1 MKLGLEFGEECLHRL
16 NAVVHVGVDTSNRR
30 FSSFAH
36 WFAERTGKS
45 VAVTYMSNVS
55 RQMSARLGAA
65 LMQTPDVIVILGNNS
80 EFAAIHVERLEKIA
94 RYVGGLRAIVACC
107 RVKDRWRV
115 VAVVGHEDS
124 RLHHELTQAFPDA
137 ANVAVRSAPSG

>member
-55 RQMSARLGAA
+55 RQMSARLGDPAHVVRGRGR
-65 LMQTPDVIVILGNNS
+65 PDES
-80 EFAAIHVERLEKIA
+80 RIA
-94 RYVGGLRAIVACC
+94 MGA
-107 RVKDRWRV
+107 
-115 VAVVGHEDS
+115 
-124 RLHHELTQAFPDA
+124 
-137 ANVAVRSAPSG
+137 